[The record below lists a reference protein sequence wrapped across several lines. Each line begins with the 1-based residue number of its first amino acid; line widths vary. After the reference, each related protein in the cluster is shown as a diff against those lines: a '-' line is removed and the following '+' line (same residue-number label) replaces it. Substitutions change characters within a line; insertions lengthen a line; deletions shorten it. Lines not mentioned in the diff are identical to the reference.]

1 MISIIELVLL
11 EAISFSF
18 RSIRNGSIF
27 PQFFPMHSM
36 ASNLH
41 HKRIALPGF
50 SGNVPTLDFQR
61 LFAYEDLQK
70 RI

>member
-18 RSIRNGSIF
+18 RSIRNGSIS

-41 HKRIALPGF
+41 HQRIALPGLKIKK
-50 SGNVPTLDFQR
+50 N
-61 LFAYEDLQK
+61 AK
-70 RI
+70 RESIVFH